1 MMFKNIESSNLED
14 NYKINKRRK
23 MNVKGESISD
33 SHYEA
38 NWHVEIHQDMDI
50 DLEFDDTP
58 DSKQYDE
65 FLMDDYNE
73 DGFVDPVHR
82 KVYDLKKSGQNE
94 GEDGKMGRKGVEDR

>member
-38 NWHVEIHQDMDI
+38 NWHVEIH
-50 DLEFDDTP
+50 
-58 DSKQYDE
+58 
-65 FLMDDYNE
+65 
-73 DGFVDPVHR
+73 
-82 KVYDLKKSGQNE
+82 
-94 GEDGKMGRKGVEDR
+94 